1 MPDATCTPL
10 RGPKSALVLARDAQ
24 SEETDALHETDG
36 LLRQMNLHIRPVIGL
51 APRCRLV
58 SVDKDAVPL
67 MQVKSA
73 AKY

>member
-1 MPDATCTPL
+1 M
-10 RGPKSALVLARDAQ
+10 
-24 SEETDALHETDG
+24 HETDG